1 MRAKRRRPNVRFG
14 DSGKSRGSES
24 EIRALITRLIVAA
37 VCTIPVFG
45 STMLM
50 LYPMPNWLQF
60 LLMLPIVAMRHCRFS
75 AAVSPRSLTA
85 RRR

>member
-1 MRAKRRRPNVRFG
+1 MRAKGAVQTSGSG
-14 DSGKSRGSES
+14 DSGKSRGLES

-60 LLMLPIVAMRHCRFS
+60 LLMLPIVGYAALRFS
-75 AAVSPRSLTA
+75 AAVSPRSPTA